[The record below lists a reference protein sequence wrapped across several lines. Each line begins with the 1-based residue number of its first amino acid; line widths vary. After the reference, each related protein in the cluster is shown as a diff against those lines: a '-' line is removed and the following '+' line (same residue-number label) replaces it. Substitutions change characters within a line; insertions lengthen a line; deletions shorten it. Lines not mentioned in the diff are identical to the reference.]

1 MTLLG
6 RDLTTVKSGPIFVQE
21 VSLVGLYSGVVL
33 SEGFLRLRFGGW
45 GGGGLTAYHRNFT
58 IFNEEGPGNES
69 FEDLPQVEI
78 RRLDE
83 FNTNARSRQSRRER
97 ANQHMGKI
105 SENILLNL
113 FFFSKQIYATNKA

>member
-33 SEGFLRLRFGGW
+33 SEGFLRLRFGR
-45 GGGGLTAYHRNFT
+45 GGLTAYHRNFT

-69 FEDLPQVEI
+69 FEDLPQVAI